1 MRLDH
6 VSYAVSAAS
15 FAPTLQRLGA
25 QLGASFAD
33 GGVHPRFGTRNVV
46 LPCADGT
53 YVEIVSPLD
62 HPAAERMP
70 FGQAVRSRAD
80 DGGGWMGWVV
90 AVDDLAP
97 IEQRLGRS
105 AADGHRVLPSGDELQ
120 WKQIGVL
127 DLMRD
132 PQLPFFVHWSTGSK
146 HPSLDASGRIRIRGL
161 EIAGDESAVQDWL
174 GGPVA
179 DVLGNV
185 AISWAPADEPGL
197 VAVEF
202 DTPSGPIRID

>member
-15 FAPTLQRLGA
+15 FVPTLQRIGS
-25 QLGASFAD
+25 QLGATFAD

-46 LPCADGT
+46 LPCAEGT
-53 YVEIVSPLD
+53 YVEIVTALD

-70 FGQAVRSRAD
+70 FGQAVRRRAE

-90 AVDDLAP
+90 SVDDLAP
-97 IEQRLGRS
+97 IERRLGRP
-105 AADGHRVLPSGDELQ
+105 AAAGHRVLPTGDDLR
-120 WKQIGVL
+120 WHQIGVL

-132 PQLPFFVHWSTGSK
+132 PQLPFFVAWEPDTK
-146 HPSLDASGRIRIRGL
+146 HPSAEFAGHTRVRGL
-161 EIAGDESAVQDWL
+161 EIAGDEDAIEAWL
-174 GGPVA
+174 GGQVQ
-179 DVLGNV
+179 DVLGGV
-185 AISWAPADEPGL
+185 EVIWVDGDEPGL

-202 DTPSGPIRID
+202 DTPSGRVRVD